1 MFLKNISISQFK
13 SHSSATLQ
21 LGQGVNCI
29 VGKNGVGKTNLLD
42 AVYCLLNGK
51 SYFQMTDALCI
62 LKGETYYLL
71 KGNLQETDETESH
84 LMVSFQ
90 IGKRKAIR
98 LNDEPVNKLA
108 EFFGKYPCVV
118 IAPDDVEIINGESDQ
133 RRRFF
138 DYMLSVVDSD
148 YLKHL
153 SAYNKVLEARNK
165 QLKVFLEHDN
175 FDAVL
180 LDYYDTKLEL
190 HGAYIFKVRQE
201 STAIFEAYFNKVYAE
216 IAAGVEVPVF
226 KFISKLHDSDFRTGF
241 TQTLNK
247 DRILGRTSFGTHR
260 DDWSFE
266 LNGMPLKKTGSQGQ
280 IKSFLIALKLA
291 MYNFIYEMPRGSL
304 AELLPIKKGIPFDI
318 DLKNKHEITNEKRN
332 VKPLLL
338 LDDIF
343 EKIDTSRMQQLV
355 EIISKP
361 EMGQVIITDTN
372 KKRVEEYFEGRG
384 EVGFFEL

>member
-1 MFLKNISISQFK
+1 MFLKNISVSQYK
-13 SHSSATLQ
+13 SHSSVTLQ
-21 LGQGVNCI
+21 LGRGINCI
-29 VGKNGVGKTNLLD
+29 TGKNGVGKTNLLD

-62 LKGETYYLL
+62 QQGETYYLL
-71 KGNLQETDETESH
+71 KGILNVDEVSNLVDVVQ

-90 IGKRKAIR
+90 TGKRKAIR
-98 LNDEPVNKLA
+98 LNDEPINKLA

-118 IAPDDVEIINGESDQ
+118 IAPDDVEIINSESEQ

-138 DYMLSVVDSD
+138 DYMLSVVDKE

-153 SAYNKVLEARNK
+153 TAYNKLLETRNR
-165 QLKVFLEHDN
+165 QLKVFMENDN
-175 FDAVL
+175 FDPL
-180 LDYYDTKLEL
+180 LLEYYDTKLEQ
-190 HGAYIFKVRQE
+190 HGSYIFKVRQD
-201 STAIFEAYFNKVYAE
+201 STKVFEEYFNKVYAE
-216 IAAGVEVPVF
+216 IAAGAEVPVF
-226 KFISKLHDSDFRTGF
+226 KFISKLHDSDFKTGF
-241 TQTLNK
+241 AQTLSK

-280 IKSFLIALKLA
+280 IKSFLIALKLT
-291 MYNFIYEMPRGSL
+291 MYNFIY
-304 AELLPIKKGIPFDI
+304 
-318 DLKNKHEITNEKRN
+318 EKRN

-343 EKIDTSRMQQLV
+343 EKIDNSRMQQLV

-372 KKRVEEYFEGRG
+372 KKRVEEYFERRG
-384 EVGFFEL
+384 EVGFFELI

>member
-13 SHSSATLQ
+13 SHSTATLQ
-21 LGQGVNCI
+21 LQQGVNCI

-42 AVYCLLNGK
+42 A
-51 SYFQMTDALCI
+51 LCI
-62 LKGETYYLL
+62 LQGETYYLL
-71 KGNLQETDETESH
+71 KGNLQETYETESH

-98 LNDEPVNKLA
+98 RNDEPVNKLA
-108 EFFGKYPCVV
+108 EYFGKYPCVV

-138 DYMLSVVDSD
+138 DYMLSVVDAD

-175 FDAVL
+175 FDEVL

-201 STAIFEAYFNKVYAE
+201 STTIFEKYFNMVYAE

-226 KFISKLHDSDFRTGF
+226 KFISKLHDSDFKTGF
-241 TQTLNK
+241 AQTLNK
-247 DRILGRTSFGTHR
+247 DRVLGRTSFGTHR

-266 LNGMPLKKTGSQGQ
+266 LNEMPLKKTGSQGQ

-291 MYNFIYEMPRGSL
+291 MYNFIYE
-304 AELLPIKKGIPFDI
+304 
-318 DLKNKHEITNEKRN
+318 NRN

-343 EKIDTSRMQQLV
+343 EKIDTSRMQQLI

-361 EMGQVIITDTN
+361 DMGQVIITDTN
-372 KKRVEEYFEGRG
+372 KKRVEDYFEGRG

>member
-1 MFLKNISISQFK
+1 
-13 SHSSATLQ
+13 
-21 LGQGVNCI
+21 
-29 VGKNGVGKTNLLD
+29 
-42 AVYCLLNGK
+42 
-51 SYFQMTDALCI
+51 MTDALCI
-62 LKGETYYLL
+62 LQGESYYLL
-71 KGNLQETDETESH
+71 KGNLQEEDETETQ

-90 IGKRKAIR
+90 TGKRKAIR

-138 DYMLSVVDSD
+138 DYMLSVVDAN

-153 SAYNKVLEARNK
+153 SAYNKILETRNK
-165 QLKVFLEHDN
+165 QLKVFLENDN
-175 FDAVL
+175 FDPL
-180 LDYYDTKLEL
+180 LLEYYDTKLEQ
-190 HGAYIFKVRQE
+190 HGSYIFKVRQE
-201 STAIFEAYFNKVYAE
+201 STAVFEEYFNKVYAE

-226 KFISKLHDSDFRTGF
+226 KFISKLHDSDFKTGF
-241 TQTLNK
+241 AQTLNK

-291 MYNFIYEMPRGSL
+291 MYNFIYE
-304 AELLPIKKGIPFDI
+304 
-318 DLKNKHEITNEKRN
+318 KRH

-361 EMGQVIITDTN
+361 DMGQVIITDTN
-372 KKRVEEYFEGRG
+372 KRRVEEYFEGKG

>member
-1 MFLKNISISQFK
+1 MVREDRDHAVHLGCTHIEHVVYRCAGDDCIKVFRKTLGFHQSLAATGGTAFVIGQRR
-13 SHSSATLQ
+13 SAL
-21 LGQGVNCI
+21 
-29 VGKNGVGKTNLLD
+29 
-42 AVYCLLNGK
+42 
-51 SYFQMTDALCI
+51 
-62 LKGETYYLL
+62 
-71 KGNLQETDETESH
+71 
-84 LMVSFQ
+84 
-90 IGKRKAIR
+90 
-98 LNDEPVNKLA
+98 
-108 EFFGKYPCVV
+108 V

-138 DYMLSVVDSD
+138 DYMLSVVDAD

-175 FDAVL
+175 FDEVL

-201 STAIFEAYFNKVYAE
+201 STTIFEKYFNMVYAE

-226 KFISKLHDSDFRTGF
+226 KFISKLHDSDFKTVF
-241 TQTLNK
+241 AQTLNK
-247 DRILGRTSFGTHR
+247 DRVLGRTSFGTHR

-266 LNGMPLKKTGSQGQ
+266 LNEMPLKKTGSQGQ

-291 MYNFIYEMPRGSL
+291 MYNFIYE
-304 AELLPIKKGIPFDI
+304 
-318 DLKNKHEITNEKRN
+318 NRN

-343 EKIDTSRMQQLV
+343 EKIDTSRMQQLI

-361 EMGQVIITDTN
+361 DMGQVIITDTN